1 MLPLEGMWVQ
11 SLVGELRSCM
21 PYTTA
26 KIKKKKKK
34 KMTLGSD
41 CLGSH
46 PVSSAGC
53 VIQPWWLVSPS
64 FSFLV
69 YKIWIVTVLT
79 IEIENNIYMLNSKQG
94 ECSTN
99 GSHYYYCPKEMA
111 THSSTLA
118 WKIPWMEEP
127 GRLQSMGSQRV
138 GHN

>member
-26 KIKKKKKK
+26 KRKKKKK